1 MRIKLSF
8 IRHGGAME
16 KDNMLQETIILLV
29 GEVKQL
35 HAYCLFCETQRC
47 KIIAEF
53 ISHNYQYTC
62 FSPCIVQR
70 KWIKG
75 VPTEEVHQWLPGYIF
90 LYSENAI
97 NTQFSVKGI
106 IRCLG
111 NGELTGQDLAFAEM
125 IYRTNGI
132 IGNVKLIKEGNKCR
146 ICDPVWDDLS
156 GQVIRMD
163 HERKRCCIE
172 FVFDG
177 IARTIWVGYE
187 YADTEPVRY
196 IK

>member
-1 MRIKLSF
+1 
-8 IRHGGAME
+8 ME
-16 KDNMLQETIILLV
+16 KDNMLQKTVFLL

-47 KIIAEF
+47 KIIAEY
-53 ISHNYQYTC
+53 ISQNYHCTC

-75 VPTEEVHQWLPGYIF
+75 VSKEVVHQWLPGYVF
-90 LYSENAI
+90 LYSDNKI
-97 NTQFSVKGI
+97 NIQFSVKGI

-111 NGELTGQDLAFAEM
+111 NDELTGQDLVFAEM
-125 IYRTNGI
+125 IYRKHGI
-132 IGNVKLIKEGNKCR
+132 IGSVILIKEGTRCR
-146 ICDPVWDDLS
+146 ICDPAWNDLS
-156 GQVIRMD
+156 GQVIKMD
-163 HERKRCCIE
+163 NERRRCCIE

-177 IARTIWVGYE
+177 IPRTVWVGYE
-187 YADTEPVRY
+187 YADTEPDQKH